1 MELRQLT
8 ALIAIAETGSIT
20 RAADRLRVVQPA
32 VTRQLQALEREL
44 GVELFERTR
53 RGMRATP
60 AGQVMLD
67 RARRALTELERGRAE
82 IRPDSEAV
90 HGIVT
95 VGLLE
100 STSEAA
106 AEPLVSAVSRD
117 YPGIELRVI
126 TGYSGHLQQ
135 WLDAGDLD
143 LSLLYNLER
152 TPSLSTRA
160 LASERLYFVAPASD
174 ALDTAQ
180 PTPLHQLEGRPV
192 ILPTVGH
199 GLRTLI
205 DAALAT
211 ADIELNVVAQTNSMR
226 VQKKLVSAGHGWTIL
241 PGVGITTD
249 VATGALSASPISE
262 PEIVRSMILAR
273 RHLARTLLPV
283 EAVADTLTRVLFDAA
298 AAGAWLSARWEAGPD
313 RWSSRTETEPVPL

>member
-44 GVELFERTR
+44 GVELFVRTR
-53 RGMRATP
+53 KGMRATP
-60 AGQVMLD
+60 AGEVILD

-82 IRPDSEAV
+82 IQPNSDAV

-100 STSEAA
+100 STSEVA

-152 TPSLSTRA
+152 TPSLSTRV
-160 LASERLYFVAPASD
+160 LASERLYFVAPAAE
-174 ALDTAQ
+174 ALDPAQ

-192 ILPTVGH
+192 ILPAVGH

-211 ADIELNVVAQTNSMR
+211 ADIALNVVAQTNSMR
-226 VQKKLVSAGHGWTIL
+226 VQKVLVSAGHGWTIL
-241 PGVGITTD
+241 PGVGITND
-249 VATGALSASPISE
+249 IATGALSASPISE

-283 EAVADTLTRVLFDAA
+283 EAVAETLTRVLFDAA
-298 AAGAWLSARWEAGPD
+298 ATGAWVSARWEAGHD
-313 RWSSRTETEPVPL
+313 RWSSRMEIEPVPL